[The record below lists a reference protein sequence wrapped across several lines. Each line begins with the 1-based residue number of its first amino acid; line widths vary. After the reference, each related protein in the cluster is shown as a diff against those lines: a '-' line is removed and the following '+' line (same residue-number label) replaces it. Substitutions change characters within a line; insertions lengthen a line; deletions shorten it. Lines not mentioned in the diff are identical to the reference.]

1 MFTSQQFEVLSF
13 GDIDVYLRYKSA
25 HPLQNVRYIFSPVL
39 LVLQWMQTRVSSNY
53 SWYSFWCFHDA
64 TSMAG
69 HHSLR
74 RRQLLFSPIYNI
86 ALHCWVRAE
95 MYPGTALTNVWRQGQ
110 LSFRWNRYGTMVCG
124 MAFNC
129 LFIYDGFK
137 F

>member
-95 MYPGTALTNVWRQGQ
+95 MYPRNSTDECLKARSTEFPLEPI
-110 LSFRWNRYGTMVCG
+110 WNNSMW
-124 MAFNC
+124 
-129 LFIYDGFK
+129 DGL
-137 F
+137 

>member
-1 MFTSQQFEVLSF
+1 MKEILVMKNDYKLVIQRHKTHHLTRQLSCKIQKSLYTNLAGIEVFQQMFTSQQFEVLSF

-74 RRQLLFSPIYNI
+74 RRQLLLSPIYNI
-86 ALHCWVRAE
+86 ALHC
-95 MYPGTALTNVWRQGQ
+95 
-110 LSFRWNRYGTMVCG
+110 
-124 MAFNC
+124 
-129 LFIYDGFK
+129 
-137 F
+137 